1 MPTSCWSSVWAP
13 KRSPLNP
20 RAAFELITLCA
31 RLPLALSIAAAR
43 AATQPGL
50 TLGTLAA
57 ELRAARRRLDP
68 LSAGEASTNLRMVF
82 SWSYRNLDGPAAR
95 LFRLLGLHRGPDV
108 TAPAA
113 ASLAG
118 VPCDLAG
125 ELLGELTQ
133 AQLLSEHA
141 PDRFAFHDLLRA
153 YAGELVHR
161 HESDDQR
168 HAATHRVLDH
178 YLHTA
183 AAADRLIQTTRD
195 PIAVAPLAPGV
206 IPERFADAAQAQA
219 WFDAER
225 RVLLTAVT
233 EAARAGFDVHA
244 WQLSWSMVPFLDRR
258 GHWQDLAAIQHTALT
273 AARRLGDL
281 DAQARTHVAIATAS
295 ARLGSYQDARANLND
310 ALDLQ
315 QRLGD
320 RAGQARVHL
329 ALGKLCG
336 QQRRYDEGLAHARQ
350 ALELYIAVGHRAG
363 QADALNSAGFTL
375 SHLGDHQSAVEYCQ
389 RALDL
394 HRTVG
399 NRHGEALTWD
409 SLGYAHRQLGHHAQA
424 VACFRRAL
432 TAYRQLGGDRYR
444 QTVVLTHLGDAFHAA
459 GDSPAACD
467 AWRSALVIL
476 EDLDHLDADEVRA
489 RLAGSGVPP
498 PLPSARASDSCC

>member
-1 MPTSCWSSVWAP
+1 VNLRGFDPSATPLTPEEAIRGFLDALGVPPQRIPAGLQAQVALYRSLLAERCMLVLLDNASDEQQVRPLLPVSPTCLGLVTSRGQLTGLIATEGAHSLTLDLLCEAEAHELLVQRLGAEAVAAE
-13 KRSPLNP
+13 P
-20 RAAFELITLCA
+20 RAALELITLCA

-68 LSAGEASTNLRMVF
+68 FSAGEASTNLRTVF
-82 SWSYRNLDGPAAR
+82 SWSYRNLDGSPAR

-108 TAPAA
+108 STPAA

-118 VPCDLAG
+118 VPCDLAA
-125 ELLGELTQ
+125 EVLAELTQ

-161 HESDDQR
+161 QESDDQR
-168 HAATHRVLDH
+168 HAATHRMLDH

-183 AAADRLIQTTRD
+183 AASDRLIQTTR
-195 PIAVAPLAPGV
+195 G
-206 IPERFADAAQAQA
+206 E
-219 WFDAER
+219 
-225 RVLLTAVT
+225 
-233 EAARAGFDVHA
+233 
-244 WQLSWSMVPFLDRR
+244 
-258 GHWQDLAAIQHTALT
+258 
-273 AARRLGDL
+273 
-281 DAQARTHVAIATAS
+281 
-295 ARLGSYQDARANLND
+295 
-310 ALDLQ
+310 
-315 QRLGD
+315 
-320 RAGQARVHL
+320 
-329 ALGKLCG
+329 
-336 QQRRYDEGLAHARQ
+336 
-350 ALELYIAVGHRAG
+350 
-363 QADALNSAGFTL
+363 
-375 SHLGDHQSAVEYCQ
+375 HQGAVEYCQ

-394 HRTVG
+394 HRAVG

-409 SLGYAHRQLGHHAQA
+409 SLGYAHHQLGHHAQA

-459 GDSPAACD
+459 GDLPAACD

-476 EDLDHLDADEVRA
+476 QDLDHLDADEVRA
-489 RLAGSGVPP
+489 RLAASGVPP
-498 PLPSARASDSCC
+498 PLPLASRSNHGPVS